1 MGPMV
6 DQLRGVAARLRERRT
21 EILRD
26 WHQRVAADPAL
37 TTASSISRVQF
48 NDHIPQV
55 LDAFEHRLAAQDSAA
70 RDAAVEEERG
80 SAAEHGL
87 HRWQQGYDQSQ
98 TMREWVHLH
107 LCLLDELERYGT
119 EQPLE
124 PAVMGSALRELARL
138 CGDGVCESAARY
150 SRLSQLE
157 AAARVRDLEQ
167 GLQQLN
173 VLERER
179 AARWR
184 EAAHDL
190 RSTVSVVTT
199 AAAVLD
205 RDGVPEPARVQMSQ
219 MLQRGA
225 LSLHEL
231 LTDLADLARLEAG
244 QERRNVVQFDAAKMV
259 KEFCAPLRALAAQR
273 GLFFH
278 TEGCERL
285 LVEGDPV
292 KVRRIAQNLATNA
305 LKATT
310 AGGIRVTWS
319 ERDTVDRSQW
329 VLCVQDTGPG
339 LDRSTAAPLER
350 ALQHATEEAHEIE
363 TVGDP
368 APTLASRSPAEDAA
382 PIASG
387 EGIGLSIVKRLC
399 ELLDASLELETATG
413 QGTTFRVVFP
423 RNYSV

>member
-1 MGPMV
+1 MD
-6 DQLRGVAARLRERRT
+6 DQLRGVAARLHERRA

-37 TTASSISRVQF
+37 TSASSISRTQF

-55 LDAFEHRLAAQDSAA
+55 LDAFEHRLSAQSAAA
-70 RDAAVEEERG
+70 RDAAVEEQRG

-107 LCLLDELERYGT
+107 LCLLDELERYGA
-119 EQPLE
+119 EQP
-124 PAVMGSALRELARL
+124 AIDAATKGSALRELARL
-138 CGDGVCESAARY
+138 CGDGVCESATRY
-150 SRLSQLE
+150 ARLSQLE
-157 AAARVRDLEQ
+157 AASRVRDLEQ
-167 GLQQLN
+167 GIEQLN
-173 VLERER
+173 LLERER

-205 RDGVPEPARVQMSQ
+205 RDGVPEPARAQMSQ
-219 MLQRGA
+219 ILQRGA
-225 LSLHEL
+225 ISLHEL

-244 QERRNVVQFDAAKMV
+244 QERRNIVQFDAAHLV

-278 TEGCERL
+278 TEGCEHL
-285 LVEGDPV
+285 PVEGDPV
-292 KVRRIAQNLATNA
+292 KVQRIAQNLATNA
-305 LKATT
+305 LKATA
-310 AGGIRVTWS
+310 AGGVRVTWS
-319 ERDTVDRSQW
+319 ERDTGDRRQW

-339 LDRSTAAPLER
+339 LNRATAAPLER
-350 ALQHATEEAHEIE
+350 ALQRATEEAHQIE
-363 TVGDP
+363 TEVDP
-368 APTLASRSPAEDAA
+368 APTLASRSAPEAA
-382 PIASG
+382 TPVAAG

-399 ELLDASLELETATG
+399 ELLDASLELETAPG
-413 QGTTFRVVFP
+413 EGTTFRVVFP
-423 RNYSV
+423 RQYSD